1 MFKKIFLTLLV
12 FALFPMIIVTV
23 LFYGY
28 FSQSIHSEITTGAV
42 NTLKNI
48 DAVDE
53 RIVEER
59 ISDVLL
65 TRQLNMQT
73 LQIEKPRLARAQ
85 TLSKLVRIIAGLIIA
100 HYPV

>member
-1 MFKKIFLTLLV
+1 MPAVKISARLELN
-12 FALFPMIIVTV
+12 
-23 LFYGY
+23 
-28 FSQSIHSEITTGAV
+28 E
-42 NTLKNI
+42 NI
-48 DAVDE
+48 SFMDGHELRWQTD
-53 RIVEER
+53 
-59 ISDVLL
+59 SKLL